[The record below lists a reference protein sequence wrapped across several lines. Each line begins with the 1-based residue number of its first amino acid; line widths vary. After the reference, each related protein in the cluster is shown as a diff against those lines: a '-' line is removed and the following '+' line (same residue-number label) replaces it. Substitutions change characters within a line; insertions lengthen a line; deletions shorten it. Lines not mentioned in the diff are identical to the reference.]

1 MAARRK
7 LTIVGINY
15 APEPTGISVYTTG
28 LAEALADTD
37 EVSVLTGVPHYPQW
51 HIYDGYDV
59 SRSRRRIN
67 GVSVTRLR
75 HWVPAQPKLVNRVAM
90 EIQYGLR
97 TMFSRWDRPDVAL
110 LVSPALVSSGIAAMK
125 ARATRTPTCIWV
137 QDIYSLGV
145 AETAAAGGLLCR
157 AVRTVERRILG
168 SAASVVVIHERFKRY
183 LVDDLGL
190 DAAKVHVIRN
200 WAHVDDSRSSDRDD
214 VRRSMGWADDDVVVL
229 HAGNMGAKQGLD
241 NVVHAARL
249 AEQSGSVVRF
259 VLMGDGNQ
267 RSALEA
273 LGAGSR
279 LDFVD
284 PVDADRFMPV
294 LGAADVLLVN
304 ERPGLTEMCVPSKL
318 TSYFSTG
325 LPVLAATDAASVTA
339 EEIALS
345 GAGLRV
351 DSADPAAL
359 LSAAESL
366 GADRS
371 RAETLGEAGRRFRA
385 QNLTAES
392 AVAAFRQILEAI
404 SPAPRI
410 PLDDRTDV
418 APSRMTSA

>member
-1 MAARRK
+1 MTARRR
-7 LTIVGINY
+7 LTVVGINY

-37 EVSVLTGVPHYPQW
+37 QVSVLTGVPHYPQW

-59 SRSRRRIN
+59 SRSQRQIN
-67 GVSVTRLR
+67 DVSVTRLR
-75 HWVPAQPKLVNRVAM
+75 HWVPTQPKVVNRVAM

-97 TMFSRWDRPDVAL
+97 AVMSRWDRPDAAL
-110 LVSPALVSSGIAAMK
+110 LVSPALISSGIASLK
-125 ARATRTPTCIWV
+125 ARATATPTCIWV

-145 AETAAAGGLLCR
+145 AETGAGGALVSR
-157 AVRTVERRILG
+157 AVRAVERRILG
-168 SAASVVVIHERFKRY
+168 SAASVVVIHQRFKRY

-200 WAHVDDSRSSDRDD
+200 WAHVEDTRSIDRAE

-249 AEQSGSVVRF
+249 AERSGSVVRF

-267 RSALEA
+267 RAALEVM
-273 LGAGSR
+273 GASSR

-345 GAGLRV
+345 GAGERV
-351 DSADPAAL
+351 DAADPAAL
-359 LSAAESL
+359 LAAAESL
-366 GADRS
+366 GTDLR
-371 RAETLGEAGRRFRA
+371 RAAALGEAGRRFRA
-385 QNLTAES
+385 ENLTADS
-392 AVAAFRQILEAI
+392 AVAAFRRILDSI
-404 SPAPRI
+404 SPAPTI

-418 APSRMTSA
+418 TSSRMTSA